1 MIFDRQTLFSDAQ
14 AVTATA
20 ASTNAIDLGPIA
32 NGMTRDIGKGTPIPL
47 LIQVVED
54 FTNLTSLKIDIELD
68 STDTFTPD
76 KTITVGTYPLA
87 SLVAGMQVPFQCVP
101 DGVDLRYM
109 RLKYTVT
116 GTAPDAG
123 KITAGIVMGRQTNG

>member
-1 MIFDRQTLFSDAQ
+1 MIFDKQTMFSDAQ
-14 AVTATA
+14 AVTATV

-32 NGMTRDIGKGTPIPL
+32 SGLARDIGKGTPVPL
-47 LIQVVED
+47 LVQVVEG
-54 FTNLTSLKIDIELD
+54 FTNLTSLKIDLEFD

-76 KTITVGTYPLA
+76 KTITLGTYLLA
-87 SLVAGMQVPFQCVP
+87 DLVVGMQVPYQFIP
-101 DGVDLRYM
+101 DGANMRYM